1 MSAERWSDVIVRVT
15 REAPADLDDLI
26 HDPAGERGAG
36 REIFPLL
43 EADPM
48 PAAPMARED
57 AVAVGFRVTGPLDDV
72 ADRAV
77 RLASFAL
84 EEDVE
89 VIILSHVED
98 SGFERFGFRVE
109 RIVGASEEARAACE
123 AQIRRFWNI
132 DLVL

>member
-1 MSAERWSDVIVRVT
+1 MSAERWSDVIVRIT
-15 REAPADLDDLI
+15 REAPVDLDDLLGES
-26 HDPAGERGAG
+26 AGERRAG
-36 REIFPLL
+36 QEIFPPL
-43 EADPM
+43 EADPE
-48 PAAPMARED
+48 PVAPMARED
-57 AVAVGFRVTGPLDDV
+57 AVAVGFRVTARLDDV

-89 VIILSHVED
+89 IVILSHVEE

-123 AQIRRFWNI
+123 AQVRRFWNI